1 MFGEV
6 FRNQVNVYVSPLQ
19 SQRGYAL
26 IIERMPAQNDLLIT
40 YFGIHN
46 QKRSFGVQYHF
57 VKLFLR
63 SNSYA

>member
-1 MFGEV
+1 MSHLYYLKE
-6 FRNQVNVYVSPLQ
+6 
-19 SQRGYAL
+19 RGYAL
-26 IIERMPAQNDLLIT
+26 IIERMPAQNDLLIAHC
-40 YFGIHN
+40 GIHY